1 VSLGLEHQLT
11 LVAVAL
17 LAIAT
22 LGRVWA
28 FAAGRAGNGMALGL
42 VAVATL
48 LLCAAIIGRWFREGQ
63 GPFLTMYE
71 VLLSNTFSLG
81 LLFVLVSG
89 RMPAVRSSSLF
100 ACPVLLL
107 LGAWMLFVPNEAMPL
122 PPTFDNNWLWV
133 HVLAGKL
140 FLGVCLVSTSAAAI
154 LLARGRAAED
164 RRAAMAPDPD
174 AMSRAVWL
182 LFFLAFVFHSF
193 MLVAGS
199 VWAHSA
205 WGRYWSWDPL
215 ETWTLVNWLM
225 LGFILHARATFRNM
239 SENLGYALIVASFVI
254 AFLTFFGVPL
264 VSNAPHKGVI

>member
-1 VSLGLEHQLT
+1 MSLGLEHQLT

-17 LAIAT
+17 LAAAT

-28 FAAGRAGNGMALGL
+28 FSGGRAGDGMALGL
-42 VAVATL
+42 TAAATL
-48 LLCAAIIGRWFREGQ
+48 LLGAAIAGRWWREGQ

-81 LLFVLVSG
+81 FLFLLVAWRV
-89 RMPAVRSSSLF
+89 PAVRSASLF

-107 LGAWMLFVPNEAMPL
+107 LGAWMLFVPNEAVPL
-122 PPTFDNNWLWV
+122 PPTFDNHWLWV

-140 FLGVCLVSTSAAAI
+140 FLGVCLVSTSTAAI
-154 LLARGRAAED
+154 LLARGLAAPD
-164 RRAAMAPDPD
+164 RRVAMAPDP
-174 AMSRAVWL
+174 AEMSRAVWL

-199 VWAHSA
+199 AWAHSA

-225 LGFILHARATFRNM
+225 LGFILHARATFRKM
-239 SENLGYALIVASFVI
+239 PETLGYVLIVASFVI

-264 VSNAPHKGVI
+264 VSNSPHKGVI